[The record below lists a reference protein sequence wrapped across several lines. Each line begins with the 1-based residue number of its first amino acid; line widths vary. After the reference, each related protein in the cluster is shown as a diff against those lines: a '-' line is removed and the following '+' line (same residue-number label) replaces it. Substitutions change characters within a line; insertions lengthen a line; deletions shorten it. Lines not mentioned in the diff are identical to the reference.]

1 MDTRRDA
8 HGGRGTRDG
17 HGGPYGSG
25 GEVRRAVRRAAAVAL
40 ATATGV
46 AVLAACGLE
55 DHRDTA
61 GGSTATSEPPFTPK
75 APLPSGRPLGPD
87 AHVPSP
93 TGVDDED
100 ATAVAEAWTEVAY
113 GHDTKYD
120 TGPHDAVLRSARW
133 FTAAKAKAERSYRP
147 AGGAGDQ
154 WNSWA
159 AHKAWTTVEVEPDD
173 DGDTPPDSSRDAYR
187 ALFVD
192 GTAHGRD
199 GWTGTGPQAT
209 VYVKLV
215 RSGKGE
221 PWRVDE
227 VRTVEAA
234 VSVPEASGTDTTA
247 RPRTSPAS
255 PASPSL
261 SSSPSPS
268 ARPE

>member
-1 MDTRRDA
+1 MNAKHEA
-8 HGGRGTRDG
+8 HGGRAGRDERTGWHATAPATGGRDG
-17 HGGPYGSG
+17 A
-25 GEVRRAVRRAAAVAL
+25 RRACAAVL
-40 ATATGV
+40 ATVTGV

-55 DHRDTA
+55 DHRETA
-61 GGSTATSEPPFTPK
+61 GGGTATSAPPFTPK

-87 AHVPSP
+87 AHVPRP
-93 TGVDDED
+93 TGVDGTD
-100 ATAVAEAWTEVAY
+100 ATAVAEAWVQVAY

-120 TGPHDAVLRSARW
+120 TGPRDAVLRSARW
-133 FTAAKAKAERSYRP
+133 FTAARAKAERSYRP
-147 AGGAGDQ
+147 ASGAGEQ

-159 AHKAWTTVEVEPDD
+159 AHEAWTTVDVEADD
-173 DGDTPPDSSRDAYR
+173 DGDAPADSARDAYR

-215 RSGKGE
+215 RPGKGE
-221 PWRVDE
+221 PWRVDG

-234 VSVPEASGTDTTA
+234 VSAPDPSGSDSAAPSTT
-247 RPRTSPAS
+247 
-255 PASPSL
+255 
-261 SSSPSPS
+261 SPS